1 MFSVGNFYNRTD
13 SDSQYLTCWGYHDGS
28 LDLNGTELVLD
39 VDGDTS
45 ITSDTDDRIDIKVAG
60 SDVVHVDSGG
70 RVGIGTNSP
79 SGYDDEADN
88 FVIYEAGSGGH
99 AGITIAN
106 DGNDARSISC
116 LLMAL
121 LVVTY
126 PEHYRMTTLITK
138 CTSEQQVQNA

>member
-1 MFSVGNFYNRTD
+1 MIG
-13 SDSQYLTCWGYHDGS
+13 LT
-28 LDLNGTELVLD
+28 L
-39 VDGDTS
+39 
-45 ITSDTDDRIDIKVAG
+45 KVAG

-106 DGNDARSISC
+106 DGNDARQHILFADGTSGSEIIR
-116 LLMAL
+116 
-121 LVVTY
+121 TR
-126 PEHYRMTTLITK
+126 YRMTTLITK
-138 CTSEQQVQNA
+138 CTSEHQAQNA